1 MRARLANRAAVVELR
16 YCRPCY
22 TRTPIQRLKAGAMSA
37 SIDQLLEI
45 IKRNKEWN
53 EDAARKQLVKFFEA
67 WGPKD
72 EVTLSARRR
81 LSSILFS

>member
-1 MRARLANRAAVVELR
+1 MILALAYNAANKREEA
-16 YCRPCY
+16 C
-22 TRTPIQRLKAGAMSA
+22 
-37 SIDQLLEI
+37 DQLLEI

-53 EDAARKQLVKFFEA
+53 EDAARQQLVKFFEA

-72 EVTLSARRR
+72 AVTLSAAGRRR